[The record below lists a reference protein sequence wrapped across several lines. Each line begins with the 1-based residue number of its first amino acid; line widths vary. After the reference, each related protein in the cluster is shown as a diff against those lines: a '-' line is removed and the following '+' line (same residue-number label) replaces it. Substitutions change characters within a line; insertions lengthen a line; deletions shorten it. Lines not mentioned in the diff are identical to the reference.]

1 MYYKL
6 KDEFRLRGWE
16 LLPTGIVRR
25 LSGDVGFLPPAVYR
39 ALQKACG
46 SLPVGSVLFSAEE
59 RKMLAELCEAG
70 ILEKS
75 EVPAPLSDAQ
85 KYRAY
90 PNRFL
95 YSVHWAITGNCNCRC
110 RHCYMSAPTRME
122 ALVRAQAQD
131 APSLR
136 PPTRT
141 EALVRA
147 QAQDAPS
154 LRPPTGEIGE
164 PSLDD
169 CLDVVRQME
178 AAGVRTVSLT
188 GGEALLR
195 RDFFAIV
202 DALIDA
208 DILIVTVMSNGLLV
222 NEKTLD
228 EFERRGLRPEFNM
241 SFDGVGCH
249 DWLRGID
256 GAEKAVLRAFS
267 LCKERGFPTG
277 AEYCLHKGNLSA
289 LRESV
294 KLLGEL
300 GCQTLKVNR
309 LNLEGEGVAIADHA
323 ITVDEEFQTY
333 LDYIPHFYEDGAPLS
348 LMLSGFFCSDGT
360 DGFEIPFV
368 KIEEDEDCG
377 DYCLCGHARN
387 YMYITAE
394 GAMVPCIP
402 MGSAEGGRRHFPN
415 INETT
420 FADALRDSDYMG
432 FIDTRLR
439 DYFAHNPGCAV
450 CEYRNRCAGGCRGR
464 VASAGGR
471 REGATAAAGESVGA
485 AEVDLL
491 ARDEDACAFFR
502 QGWYDKVTKIME
514 KILPDIR

>member
-1 MYYKL
+1 MYYRL

-25 LSGDVGFLPPAVYR
+25 LSGDVDFLPPAVYR

-46 SLPVGSVLFSAEE
+46 SLPVGSVLFSEEE

-110 RHCYMSAPTRME
+110 RHCYMSAPT
-122 ALVRAQAQD
+122 
-131 APSLR
+131 
-136 PPTRT
+136 
-141 EALVRA
+141 
-147 QAQDAPS
+147 
-154 LRPPTGEIGE
+154 GKIGA

-222 NEKTLD
+222 NEKTLG

-249 DWLRGID
+249 DWLRGVP
-256 GAEKAVLRAFS
+256 GAEQAVLRAFS

-309 LNLEGEGVAIADHA
+309 LNVEGEALGIADYA
-323 ITVDEEFQTY
+323 ITRDEEFQTY
-333 LDYIPHFYEDGAPLS
+333 LDYIPQFYEDGAPLS
-348 LMLSGFFCSDGT
+348 LMLSGFFHSDGT

-368 KIEEDEDCG
+368 KNEEDEDCG

-402 MGSAEGGRRHFPN
+402 MGSAEGGRHHFPN
-415 INETT
+415 IRETSL
-420 FADALRDSDYMG
+420 ADALRDSFYMG

-439 DYFAHNPGCAV
+439 DYFAHNLGCAV

-464 VASAGGR
+464 VASA
-471 REGATAAAGESVGA
+471 GA

-502 QGWYDKVTKIME
+502 QGWYDRVTKLME

>member
-1 MYYKL
+1 MYYRL

-25 LSGDVGFLPPAVYR
+25 LSGDVDFLPPAVYR

-75 EVPAPLSDAQ
+75 EVPAPPSDAQ

-110 RHCYMSAPTRME
+110 RHCYMSAPT
-122 ALVRAQAQD
+122 
-131 APSLR
+131 
-136 PPTRT
+136 
-141 EALVRA
+141 
-147 QAQDAPS
+147 
-154 LRPPTGEIGE
+154 GKIGE

-249 DWLRGID
+249 DWLRGVP
-256 GAEKAVLRAFS
+256 GAEQAVLRAFS

-309 LNLEGEGVAIADHA
+309 LNVEGEALGIADYA
-323 ITVDEEFQTY
+323 ITRDEEFQTY
-333 LDYIPHFYEDGAPLS
+333 LDYIPQFYEDGAPLS
-348 LMLSGFFCSDGT
+348 LMLSGFFHSDGT

-368 KIEEDEDCG
+368 KNEEGEDCG

-402 MGSAEGGRRHFPN
+402 MGSAEGGRQTRTDALIPGQAPDAPLLPRRHFPN
-415 INETT
+415 IRETS
-420 FADALRDSDYMG
+420 FADALRDSYYMN

-450 CEYRNRCAGGCRGR
+450 CEFRNRCAGGCRGR
-464 VASAGGR
+464 VAGNKD
-471 REGATAAAGESVGA
+471 
-485 AEVDLL
+485 DLL

-502 QGWYDKVTKIME
+502 QGWYDRVTKMM
-514 KILPDIR
+514 KQILPDIR

>member
-1 MYYKL
+1 MYYRL

-25 LSGDVGFLPPAVYR
+25 LSGDVDFLPPAVYR

-59 RKMLAELCEAG
+59 RKMLAELCDAG

-75 EVPAPLSDAQ
+75 ETPAPLSETQ

-110 RHCYMSAPTRME
+110 RHCYMSAPT
-122 ALVRAQAQD
+122 
-131 APSLR
+131 
-136 PPTRT
+136 
-141 EALVRA
+141 
-147 QAQDAPS
+147 
-154 LRPPTGEIGE
+154 GKIGE

-249 DWLRGID
+249 DWLRGVP
-256 GAEKAVLRAFS
+256 GAEQAVLRAFS
-267 LCKERGFPTG
+267 LCRERGFPTG

-309 LNLEGEGVAIADHA
+309 LNVEGEALGIADYA
-323 ITVDEEFQTY
+323 ITRDEEFQTY
-333 LDYIPHFYEDGAPLS
+333 LDYIPQFYEDGAPLS
-348 LMLSGFFCSDGT
+348 LMLSGFFHCDGT

-368 KIEEDEDCG
+368 KNEEGEDCG

-402 MGSAEGGRRHFPN
+402 MGSAEGGRCHFPN
-415 INETT
+415 IRDMSL
-420 FADALRDSDYMG
+420 ADALRDSYYMS

-464 VASAGGR
+464 VASVGGP
-471 REGATAAAGESVGA
+471 
-485 AEVDLL
+485 EVDLL

-502 QGWYDKVTKIME
+502 QGWYDRVTKLME
-514 KILPDIR
+514 KILPDMR